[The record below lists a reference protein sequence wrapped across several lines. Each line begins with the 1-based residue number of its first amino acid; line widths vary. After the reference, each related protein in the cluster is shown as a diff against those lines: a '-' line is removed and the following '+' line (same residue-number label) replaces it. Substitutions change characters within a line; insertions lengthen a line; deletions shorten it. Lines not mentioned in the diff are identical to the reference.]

1 MEIGMLM
8 AWMESPI
15 GKDMYP
21 NSALWILYRRSKKES
36 KILRAF
42 LLLFSMSCLYSY
54 YEPGS
59 ERERLISGW
68 GVVCPIMVACEHLS
82 AKTWLWNC
90 FLPNNSNWKRAIWK
104 KPWLSWLSPID
115 KNRAFSVL
123 ALLVLYN
130 VPHKDRLDSSSSY
143 LSDTYGRQA
152 AYRSSSD
159 QCPLSFHLNCFW
171 TINGLSYA
179 NRRTQAKLLKLGFAS
194 KYHTRSLS

>member
-1 MEIGMLM
+1 
-8 AWMESPI
+8 
-15 GKDMYP
+15 
-21 NSALWILYRRSKKES
+21 
-36 KILRAF
+36 
-42 LLLFSMSCLYSY
+42 MSCLYSY

-123 ALLVLYN
+123 AILVLYN

-194 KYHTRSLS
+194 KYHNRSLS